1 VIKALVATGSQ
12 SFAIG
17 LAPGTMAAQ
26 VPGDRM
32 EYEQLYR
39 EHRPQVLR
47 ICRLLLADP
56 HEADDVAQEVLL
68 KLLNELRAS
77 GNTISWRP
85 WLNRVTVNACR
96 DRRRSGWWKWW
107 RSQATEF
114 EENEFAHRDPDPE
127 HMALAEETRR
137 TIWEALRRLP
147 ARQREVFAL
156 RYLEG
161 CSTEETAEALG
172 LSTGSVKTHLFRA
185 VHQMRA
191 TLRGA
196 S

>member
-1 VIKALVATGSQ
+1 MGSQ
-12 SFAIG
+12 AFAFG
-17 LAPGTMAAQ
+17 LAPGTMAMTAQ
-26 VPGDRM
+26 VPDDRM

-39 EHRPQVLR
+39 EHRSQVLR

-56 HEADDVAQEVLL
+56 DEADDVAQEVLL
-68 KLLNELRAS
+68 KLLNEQRAS
-77 GNTISWRP
+77 GNTIAWRP

-107 RSQATEF
+107 RSQSTEF
-114 EENEFAHRDPDPE
+114 EESEFAHRDPDPE
-127 HMALAEETRR
+127 QLALAEETRQ
-137 TIWEALRRLP
+137 TIWEAFRRLP

-185 VHQMRA
+185 VHHMRA
-191 TLRGA
+191 SLRGA

>member
-1 VIKALVATGSQ
+1 MGSQ
-12 SFAIG
+12 PFAFG
-17 LAPGTMAAQ
+17 FAPGTMAVTAQ
-26 VPGDRM
+26 VPDDRM

-56 HEADDVAQEVLL
+56 DEADDVAQEVLL
-68 KLLNELRAS
+68 KLLNEQRAS
-77 GNTISWRP
+77 GNTLAWRP

-107 RSQATEF
+107 RSQPTEF
-114 EENEFAHRDPDPE
+114 EESDFAHRDPNPE
-127 HMALAEETRR
+127 QQALAEETRHA
-137 TIWEALRRLP
+137 IWEAFRRLP
-147 ARQREVFAL
+147 GRQREVFAL

-191 TLRGA
+191 SLRGA

>member
-1 VIKALVATGSQ
+1 MVVTPRMIA
-12 SFAIG
+12 
-17 LAPGTMAAQ
+17 
-26 VPGDRM
+26 DRM
-32 EYEQLYR
+32 DYEQLYR
-39 EHRPQVLR
+39 DHRPQVLR

-56 HEADDVAQEVLL
+56 DEAEDVAQEVLL
-68 KLLNELRAS
+68 KLLNQHRVN
-77 GNTISWRP
+77 GDTIAWRP
-85 WLNRVTVNACR
+85 WLNRVAINACR

-107 RSQATEF
+107 RSQPSAL
-114 EENEFAHRDPDPE
+114 EENEFAHRDPTPE
-127 HMALAEETRR
+127 QLALGEETRR
-137 TIWEALRRLP
+137 AIWEAFRRLP

-161 CSTEETAEALG
+161 CSTEETAEVLG

-191 TLRGA
+191 RLGSRGA

>member
-1 VIKALVATGSQ
+1 MGSQ
-12 SFAIG
+12 PFAFG
-17 LAPGTMAAQ
+17 LTPGTMIATPRVSA
-26 VPGDRM
+26 DRM
-32 EYEQLYR
+32 DYEQLYR
-39 EHRPQVLR
+39 DHRPQILR

-56 HEADDVAQEVLL
+56 DEAEDVAQEVLL
-68 KLLNELRAS
+68 KLLNEHRTN
-77 GNTISWRP
+77 GNIAWRP

-107 RSQATEF
+107 RSQPHEL
-114 EENEFAHRDPDPE
+114 EESEFAHRDPTPE
-127 HMALAEETRR
+127 QQALGEETRR
-137 TIWEALRRLP
+137 AIWEAFRRLP

-161 CSTEETAEALG
+161 CSTEETAETLG

-191 TLRGA
+191 SLRGA

>member
-56 HEADDVAQEVLL
+56 HGADDVAQEVLL

>member
-39 EHRPQVLR
+39 DHRPQVLR

>member
-1 VIKALVATGSQ
+1 MGSQ
-12 SFAIG
+12 TFAFG
-17 LAPGTMAAQ
+17 LAPGTMAVTAR
-26 VPGDRM
+26 VPDDRM

-68 KLLNELRAS
+68 KLLNEQRAS

-96 DRRRSGWWKWW
+96 DRRRSGWWKRW
-107 RSQATEF
+107 RSQSAEF
-114 EENEFAHRDPDPE
+114 EESEFAHRDPDPE
-127 HMALAEETRR
+127 RVALAEETRR
-137 TIWEALRRLP
+137 TIWEAFRRLP

-156 RYLEG
+156 RYLEE

-191 TLRGA
+191 SLRGA